1 MTWRALLPPSLLPL
15 REKVA
20 AKRPDEGSHRA
31 NLPLQ
36 EAASD
41 DRRATPHPSPL
52 PQGERGQV
60 AP

>member
-1 MTWRALLPPSLLPL
+1 MAWLPTTPPSLLPL

-20 AKRPDEGSHRA
+20 AQRSDEGSRHA
-31 NLPLQ
+31 NSVLQ
-36 EAASD
+36 ETAND
-41 DRRATPHPSPL
+41 HRRATPHPSPL